1 MKTKQLIVSTLAAAL
16 AGQVV
21 IIAQNPPPP
30 PSEPPPVPDAGQMA
44 AQAVTAA
51 HDIVRT
57 QLDQVNVEVQKQLA
71 QAQQA
76 VQLAQSSGFAGGV
89 GGFGG
94 GGQVAVAEVPEPPDP
109 PEPPEDVFGTGG
121 GIGGG
126 MGSVGVGMGG
136 EMGSMVGAMTGFG
149 SKAAASPLVIF
160 TDQPADTQLADTQE
174 DLNIMSRILTKA
186 ISRAGEDRE
195 DPFALGIRIS
205 SFTTSH
211 QPRALYLEGYGAVFT
226 AMVSFPLTPPANQ
239 PVKQAEK
246 KAANSAWEQ
255 TKQEL
260 YGGAPKNRSTG
271 MNEEMMRRYG
281 LVLPAVPKREPPYD
295 PGRVERLKQ
304 ALLDALK
311 NASNFR
317 HLKPE
322 EQIVVA
328 VSSGDGSTKEVRT
341 VNVVQKGRSGGGA
354 TVTTTESGDVT
365 SPGNTLVIRIKKSDA
380 DDFAAGKL
388 DQAGFAERAKI
399 AIY

>member
-1 MKTKQLIVSTLAAAL
+1 MKTKQLIVSTLAAAF

-21 IIAQNPPPP
+21 LIAQNPPPP
-30 PSEPPPVPDAGQMA
+30 PSEPPPVPDAGQIA

-76 VQLAQSSGFAGGV
+76 VQLAQS
-89 GGFGG
+89 GGFTGG
-94 GGQVAVAEVPEPPDP
+94 GGGYGGGVSFGEAPEP
-109 PEPPEDVFGTGG
+109 PEPPEPPENVFGA
-121 GIGGG
+121 GGG
-126 MGSVGVGMGG
+126 MGGGMGGVGVGMGG
-136 EMGSMVGAMTGFG
+136 EMGGMVGAMTGFG
-149 SKAAASPLVIF
+149 AKATASPLVIF
-160 TDQPADTQLADTQE
+160 ADQPADTRLADTQE

-226 AMVSFPLTPPANQ
+226 AMVSFPLTPPASR

-246 KAANSAWEQ
+246 AANSTWEQ

-281 LVLPAVPKREPPYD
+281 LVLPAVPKRERPYD
-295 PGRVERLKQ
+295 PDRVERLKQ

-328 VSSGDGSTKEVRT
+328 VSSGDGSAKEVRT

-354 TVTTTESGDVT
+354 TVTTTESGDAT
-365 SPGNTLVIRIKKSDA
+365 TPGNTLVIRIKKSDT